1 MLQREEYDD
10 PDEPIGY
17 IGNVGGKEVA
27 YPLKPTRN
35 AESKYKRKWCWECRK
50 SFSSSTNLKEHQ
62 MTVHFK
68 EADKFCPYEGCGYKT
83 ARISC
88 YQAHIKRIHLKWKD
102 YKCPFDNCDFQAYKL
117 SGIDDHVNK
126 VHKNVKPFACDEEG
140 CQFTAL
146 NKSILKSHVRNV
158 HCNIRNFPCAQC
170 KHRAK
175 SKRAIDD
182 HVNAVHLKL
191 KIFQCGSCDFTAA
204 TKSTVTNHF
213 KRIHLQVP
221 LKHILHACKFC
232 DYTTDNICNLREHE
246 KGIHLGIKDKKCD
259 ECSFTCTAL
268 SSLKRHKLI
277 HSGSRPF
284 KCTWLDCTYASNRK
298 AHLQEHIACN
308 HDRQRQ
314 FPCPHANCSFSGVTK
329 KKLYEHRRREHHLDF
344 SVTKARSTSATT
356 GPGSASVPAETSTTT
371 TTTVTVQDNQ
381 LISINE
387 DEIITATPVET
398 GDAGESVLVVVKP
411 GMPTITLAPV
421 APLNVAN
428 LTPKS
433 EQVVAVARR
442 PPRRK
447 QSHRKI

>member
-1 MLQREEYDD
+1 M
-10 PDEPIGY
+10 
-17 IGNVGGKEVA
+17 
-27 YPLKPTRN
+27 
-35 AESKYKRKWCWECRK
+35 
-50 SFSSSTNLKEHQ
+50 
-62 MTVHFK
+62 
-68 EADKFCPYEGCGYKT
+68 
-83 ARISC
+83 
-88 YQAHIKRIHLKWKD
+88 
-102 YKCPFDNCDFQAYKL
+102 
-117 SGIDDHVNK
+117 
-126 VHKNVKPFACDEEG
+126 KPFACDEEG

-277 HSGSRPF
+277 HSGEIFMITFQRFRELLVTLEKMQSCVLCCAGSRPF

-314 FPCPHANCSFSGVTK
+314 FPCPHAVSDS
-329 KKLYEHRRREHHLDF
+329 
-344 SVTKARSTSATT
+344 
-356 GPGSASVPAETSTTT
+356 
-371 TTTVTVQDNQ
+371 
-381 LISINE
+381 
-387 DEIITATPVET
+387 
-398 GDAGESVLVVVKP
+398 ESVAKVHRIEKMLLLLELFVFWSDEEEIVRTSETRASLGLFCDQSQVYLCHHGARKRLRP
-411 GMPTITLAPV
+411 RG
-421 APLNVAN
+421 NVDYDYDN
-428 LTPKS
+428 GDG
-433 EQVVAVARR
+433 
-442 PPRRK
+442 PRQPIDLHQRG
-447 QSHRKI
+447 